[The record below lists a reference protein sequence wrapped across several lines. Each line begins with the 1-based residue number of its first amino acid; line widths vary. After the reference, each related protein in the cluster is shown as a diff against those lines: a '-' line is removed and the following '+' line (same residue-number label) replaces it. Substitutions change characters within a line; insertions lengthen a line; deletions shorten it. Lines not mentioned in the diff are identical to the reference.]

1 MSGGAPSALEGC
13 SEIGGFLLASREG
26 PPALFRAGADVND
39 GVVFACGTV
48 RLLSSVE
55 GGDRGIEYGVGVAF
69 MGERAESVR
78 RGLYLG
84 FGRGGE
90 LEG

>member
-1 MSGGAPSALEGC
+1 MSGGAPSALEEC

-26 PPALFRAGADVND
+26 PPALFRAGADVDD
-39 GVVFACGTV
+39 GVVFACGIV
-48 RLLSSVE
+48 RFLSSVE
-55 GGDRGIEYGVGVAF
+55 GGDRGIEYGVAF